1 MKRTTDIEVPD
12 VEEERERTER
22 RMLNR
27 AQEIAKR
34 LAPVGSG
41 LLRANIQ
48 TSDHSIFNTVPY
60 APLVHDGT
68 ADQMPRPYLRQA
80 IVRALNEESR

>member
-1 MKRTTDIEVPD
+1 MRRTTEIQLPDEKEEKKRIEA
-12 VEEERERTER
+12 

-27 AQEIAKR
+27 AEEIAKR
-34 LAPVGSG
+34 LVPVESG

-48 TSDHSIFNTVPY
+48 TSESSIFNTVPY

-68 ADQMPRPYLRQA
+68 TDLMPRPYLRQA